1 MGSSLR
7 NTSKGVP
14 GATSMLRSLSSES
27 LGLIVER
34 LGFMNLLETPEESL
48 ELILRASKKIA
59 IRNVRET

>member
-1 MGSSLR
+1 VGSSLR

-48 ELILRASKKIA
+48 ELILSASKKIA